1 MFWNLQYFRFLKGV
15 QYAGLFFSGGGGSS
29 FGILFAFVLWFVWK
43 KWILLLS
50 IYFHCLTV
58 LVSVLVI
65 LANPVRGVLL
75 CALLLDKG

>member
-1 MFWNLQYFRFLKGV
+1 MREYF
-15 QYAGLFFSGGGGSS
+15 FFGWGGSS
-29 FGILFAFVLWFVWK
+29 FGILFAFVPFFVWK

>member
-1 MFWNLQYFRFLKGV
+1 MGRWYF
-15 QYAGLFFSGGGGSS
+15 YSGLHGNTSFMYSVGFHVCFFC
-29 FGILFAFVLWFVWK
+29 ILFAFILWFVWK

-58 LVSVLVI
+58 LVSGLVI
-65 LANPVRGVLL
+65 LANPVRGVSL